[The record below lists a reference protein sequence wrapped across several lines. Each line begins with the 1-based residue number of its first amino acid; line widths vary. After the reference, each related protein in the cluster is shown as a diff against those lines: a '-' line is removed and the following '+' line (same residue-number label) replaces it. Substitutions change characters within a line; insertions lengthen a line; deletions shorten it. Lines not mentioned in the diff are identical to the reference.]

1 MARVCWMDQTRRMH
15 DGDRM
20 LIPCQGG
27 PTGWRAAT
35 FPPPLEFETD
45 AGTYV
50 LIDDGA
56 PNEWSYAFVAI
67 GVRP

>member
-1 MARVCWMDQTRRMH
+1 
-15 DGDRM
+15 M

-45 AGTYV
+45 GGMYV
-50 LIDDGA
+50 LLDDGA
-56 PNEWSYAFVAI
+56 PDGWSYEFVPVGA
-67 GVRP
+67 PA